1 MSSLH
6 HLIPFLFL
14 IAPAFSQ
21 YTATYSPY
29 SLPDTSE
36 QGQYGTNACGT
47 SSSQDSK
54 CQNVYVN
61 GVDDFCLWGPPE
73 TTSDEG
79 DGTSKIGN
87 VEQIV
92 VSYCLKDGYGTRL
105 IPAGTITG
113 AHFVKVQS
121 ERVSYVQV
129 TGVGDLTKL
138 LIPAGD
144 EGGELD
150 PHSWTGLGNPQ
161 GGLVFTN
168 AFSGSYEQTHEW
180 TSFMSANEFC
190 IRACQDGDNAAAYC
204 QHIYD
209 VLSCSFTIPGDMSP
223 GFDSCLGAPTEE
235 APGVYSGSTFH
246 QGDPTTPAPHPAGA
260 TSECQIYSSVGGG
273 NAVIGNA
280 AVVSA
285 TTTTWS
291 SSSAEKTSSSS
302 SSSTTFQPNSTSATS
317 SATSYTSPSNTTF
330 FASVISTPSN
340 SSTVAISTSTI
351 TTSASSSSL
360 TYLSS
365 SSSLSPAHISSSSS
379 SSINTAATTALNNT
393 QSNAYPKATTGMG
406 VASVCMAGI
415 FTLLFFI

>member
-6 HLIPFLFL
+6 HLVPLLFL
-14 IAPAFSQ
+14 IAPALSQ
-21 YTATYSPY
+21 YTATYSPS
-29 SLPDTSE
+29 SLPESTE

-61 GVDDFCLWGPPE
+61 AVDDFCLWGPPE
-73 TTSDEG
+73 TTSNEG

-92 VSYCLKDGYGTRL
+92 VSYCLKNGYGTRV
-105 IPAGTITG
+105 IPPGAITG

-121 ERVSYVQV
+121 AKISYVQV

-144 EGGELD
+144 DGGELD

-223 GFDSCLGAPTEE
+223 GFDSCLGEPTEE
-235 APGVYSGSTFH
+235 APGVYSGSTFR

-260 TSECQIYSSVGGG
+260 TSECQVYSSIGGG
-273 NAVIGNA
+273 NVGIGQGAVMSA
-280 AVVSA
+280 A
-285 TTTTWS
+285 TTTGS
-291 SSSAEKTSSSS
+291 SSSAEETSSSS
-302 SSSTTFQPNSTSATS
+302 PSTTFEPNSTSTTS
-317 SATSYTSPSNTTF
+317 SITSYTAYASPSNT
-330 FASVISTPSN
+330 SILSN
-340 SSTVAISTSTI
+340 LSTVMTTTTTI
-351 TTSASSSSL
+351 TAAVA
-360 TYLSS
+360 
-365 SSSLSPAHISSSSS
+365 SSLSSFSSRSSSAS
-379 SSINTAATTALNNT
+379 NAAATTALNNA
-393 QSNAYPKATTGMG
+393 QSNGYPKATEGMG
-406 VASVCMAGI
+406 IASICIVGA
-415 FTLLFFI
+415 FAFLSFI

>member
-6 HLIPFLFL
+6 HLVPLLFL
-14 IAPAFSQ
+14 IAPALSQ

-29 SLPDTSE
+29 SLPETTE

-73 TTSDEG
+73 TTSNEG

-105 IPAGTITG
+105 IPPGSITG
-113 AHFVKVQS
+113 AHFVKVLS
-121 ERVSYVQV
+121 EKVSYVQV

-144 EGGELD
+144 DGGELD

-168 AFSGSYEQTHEW
+168 AFTGSYEQTHEW
-180 TSFMSANEFC
+180 TSFMSADEFC
-190 IRACQDGDNAAAYC
+190 IRACRDGDNAAAYC

-223 GFDSCLGAPTEE
+223 GFDSCLGEPTEE
-235 APGVYSGSTFH
+235 APGVYSGSTFR

-260 TSECQIYSSVGGG
+260 TSECQVYSSVGGG
-273 NAVIGNA
+273 NANIGQG

-285 TTTTWS
+285 ATTTRS
-291 SSSAEKTSSSS
+291 SSSAEETNSPSSISAID
-302 SSSTTFQPNSTSATS
+302 STTSY
-317 SATSYTSPSNTTF
+317 TSYTSPSNTTV
-330 FASVISTPSN
+330 FASATSTLSN
-340 SSTVAISTSTI
+340 LSTVATTTTI
-351 TTSASSSSL
+351 ITSASSSSVPSFSS
-360 TYLSS
+360 TSS
-365 SSSLSPAHISSSSS
+365 SSS
-379 SSINTAATTALNNT
+379 NAATTTALNNA
-393 QSNAYPKATTGMG
+393 QSNGYPKAIEGMG
-406 VASVCMAGI
+406 IASVCIAGM
-415 FTLLFFI
+415 FAFSFFI

>member
-6 HLIPFLFL
+6 HLIPFLFF

-121 ERVSYVQV
+121 DKVSYIQV

-260 TSECQIYSSVGGG
+260 TSECQFYSSVGGG

-280 AVVSA
+280 AAVSA
-285 TTTTWS
+285 TTTWS

-317 SATSYTSPSNTTF
+317 TATSYTSPTNTAF
-330 FASVISTPSN
+330 LASVISTRSN
-340 SSTVAISTSTI
+340 SSTVAISTST
-351 TTSASSSSL
+351 TTPSASSSSL
-360 TYLSS
+360 TYTSL
-365 SSSLSPAHISSSSS
+365 SSSLSPAHISTSSS
-379 SSINTAATTALNNT
+379 SSINAAATTALNNT
-393 QSNAYPKATTGMG
+393 QSNGYPKATTGMG
-406 VASVCMAGI
+406 VASVCMAGM